1 MRPDYLSDERLSTI
15 LLTIM
20 FPWRNV
26 QKMGWREKATEGCAG
41 RVGLLYF
48 GFFRNPRS
56 AVGSE
61 KERAVLLKKTIV
73 QFLEVLLYLPF
84 DSR

>member
-1 MRPDYLSDERLSTI
+1 
-15 LLTIM
+15 M
-20 FPWRNV
+20 FPWRNA
-26 QKMGWREKATEGCAG
+26 QKMGCERRQQRDVREGW
-41 RVGLLYF
+41 GLLYF
-48 GFFRNPRS
+48 GFFRDPWS

-84 DSR
+84 DSRYGG

>member
-1 MRPDYLSDERLSTI
+1 
-15 LLTIM
+15 M